1 MQSVQE
7 RCKQRLFQTKSLV
20 EPAIDAQCRKNAAN
34 GKAAT
39 VIVYVV
45 HRKAMDVFMGLI
57 WSMMPHSNSFMESQT
72 FFKVPTTEL
81 VSGTK
86 VIGLSLSLFAN

>member
-1 MQSVQE
+1 
-7 RCKQRLFQTKSLV
+7 
-20 EPAIDAQCRKNAAN
+20 
-34 GKAAT
+34 
-39 VIVYVV
+39 
-45 HRKAMDVFMGLI
+45 MDVFMGLI